1 MTSAGSGGSSG
12 LGAPSSAGARDGH
25 DPVVGVVMGSD
36 SDWPVMQAAVE
47 VLAEFGVLA
56 AADVVSAHRMPAE
69 MISYGQSAASRGL
82 RVIIAGA
89 GGAAHLPGML
99 ASVTTLPVIG
109 VPVPLKHLDG
119 LDSLLSIVQ
128 MPAGIPVATVAVGGA
143 RNAGLLA
150 VRILAVGDP
159 ALSAKMAEF
168 QAGLRATAQAKG
180 EALRAR
186 MHARGTGEELA
197 APPSGATDQGSEL

>member
-1 MTSAGSGGSSG
+1 MGMRMSSR
-12 LGAPSSAGARDGH
+12 A
-25 DPVVGVVMGSD
+25 VVGVVMGSD
-36 SDWPVMQAAVE
+36 SDWPIMQAAAD
-47 VLAEFGVLA
+47 VLAEFGVLYE
-56 AADVVSAHRMPAE
+56 ADVVSAHRMPAD
-69 MISYGQSAASRGL
+69 MISYGQSAAARGL

-109 VPVPLKHLDG
+109 VPVPLKYLDG

-150 VRILAVGDP
+150 VRILAVSDP
-159 ALSAKMAEF
+159 ALGDRMAAF
-168 QAGLRATAQAKG
+168 QAGLRSAAQAKG
-180 EALRAR
+180 EALRAQIR
-186 MHARGTGEELA
+186 PAENGPG
-197 APPSGATDQGSEL
+197 